1 MFLYWVFAVVLIV
14 KVATFFEKNS
24 IKVERKEKPIIIR
37 GNKNV
42 LPSLKYVEKTPIK
55 VYN

>member
-42 LPSLKYVEKTPIK
+42 LPSLKYVENTPIK